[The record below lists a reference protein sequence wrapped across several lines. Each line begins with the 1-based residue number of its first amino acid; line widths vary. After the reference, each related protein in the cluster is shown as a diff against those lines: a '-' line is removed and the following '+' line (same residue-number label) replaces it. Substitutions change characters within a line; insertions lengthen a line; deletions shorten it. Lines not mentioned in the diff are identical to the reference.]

1 MTKTPAYVIGM
12 LLSFLCVSGVY
23 YWEYRYYFA
32 EGEPGINEFL
42 IGSALIIIYT
52 WPVWLG
58 FPALVILFRTSF
70 QLTHILLASMP
81 AVIIVLPTLA
91 RSLGG
96 AIN

>member
-1 MTKTPAYVIGM
+1 MCIGR
-12 LLSFLCVSGVY
+12 LL
-23 YWEYRYYFA
+23 WEHGYYFA
-32 EGEPGINEFL
+32 GGQPGNNEFL
-42 IGSALIIIYT
+42 IGGALIIIYT

-81 AVIIVLPTLA
+81 VVIIVLPTLA